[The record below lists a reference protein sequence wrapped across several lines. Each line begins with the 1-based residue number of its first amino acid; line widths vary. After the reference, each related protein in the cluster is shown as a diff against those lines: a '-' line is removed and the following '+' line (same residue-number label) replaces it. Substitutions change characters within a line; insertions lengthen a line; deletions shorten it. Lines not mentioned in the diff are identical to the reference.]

1 MPPPSVRLQQCCC
14 KTIQRCCNVA
24 TRCVRAHLPACM
36 PARTRTHAA
45 LVQIAGGCASR
56 VQRLDAIV
64 ATLTG
69 THLLMSTAHSGTYM
83 SARTVA
89 HTVYSL
95 SRASLPVVPFGRRLR
110 VNLVAIIAVCFPI
123 VLSDCD
129 RVCRGDA
136 HRDRACLHRTTAAAA
151 PQAGWSVRSL
161 GGSSTRSPLGRW
173 SVVLVSCCII
183 RMTVRGLCE
192 RMVTPTDCDQSTYRK
207 VHFHK
212 RDRDHRPPC
221 GVALR
226 RHQGGTA

>member
-123 VLSDCD
+123 VIVFVVVT
-129 RVCRGDA
+129 RIEIA
-136 HRDRACLHRTTAAAA
+136 RARIVPLRPLHRRPAGRFVPWVGARLARRLAA
-151 PQAGWSVRSL
+151 
-161 GGSSTRSPLGRW
+161 GRW
-173 SVVLVSCCII
+173 SSC
-183 RMTVRGLCE
+183 
-192 RMVTPTDCDQSTYRK
+192 PAASS
-207 VHFHK
+207 
-212 RDRDHRPPC
+212 
-221 GVALR
+221 A
-226 RHQGGTA
+226 